1 MGWRSSLGIQ
11 ADFLVKVTLDCE
23 GKGIVRAVPVS
34 TGPYCHPPK
43 SQSDW
48 RRTLFSWDRHKLLFL
63 GS

>member
-43 SQSDW
+43 S
-48 RRTLFSWDRHKLLFL
+48 
-63 GS
+63 